1 MPLPEKVADLT
12 YNGKD
17 AYAFTRGNNLYYS
30 DERGN
35 EYAVTRDEDP
45 NIVNGQSVSRNE
57 MGIHNGIFWSP
68 DGKKLAFYRKDES
81 QVSTFPLLDIT
92 TVPAR

>member
-1 MPLPEKVADLT
+1 MS
-12 YNGKD
+12 
-17 AYAFTRGNNLYYS
+17 FTRGNNLYYS

-68 DGKKLAFYRKDES
+68 DGKKTGILPQR
-81 QVSTFPLLDIT
+81 
-92 TVPAR
+92 